1 MDFAN
6 RLRELRMS
14 KGLSQGDLANKLGV
28 SKSRISMY
36 EVGSR
41 QPDFEMLERIADYF
55 NVDIDYLLGKENVS
69 TYVMTPEQKEVIDA
83 ICENAELLDL
93 MRKAMNKKYYRKLR
107 MLLDIMEDDNG
118 NTDNR

>member
-14 KGLSQGDLANKLGV
+14 KGLSQGDLASKLGV

-41 QPDFEMLERIADYF
+41 QPDFEMLEKIADYF

-93 MRKAMNKKYYRKLR
+93 MRKAMNKNYYRKLR

-118 NTDNR
+118 NTNNR

>member
-41 QPDFEMLERIADYF
+41 QPDFEMLEKIADYF

-93 MRKAMNKKYYRKLR
+93 MRKAMNKNYYRKLR

-118 NTDNR
+118 NTNNR